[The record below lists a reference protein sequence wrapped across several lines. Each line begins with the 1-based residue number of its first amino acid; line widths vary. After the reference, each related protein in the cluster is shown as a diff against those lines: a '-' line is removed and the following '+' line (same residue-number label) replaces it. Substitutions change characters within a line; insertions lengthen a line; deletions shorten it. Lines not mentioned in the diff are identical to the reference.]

1 MSDHA
6 QQTYLH
12 TTTAG
17 WSSAL
22 VGYIRKHW
30 RYIVMMLT
38 VTGIGILAAILQVFL
53 LPSTR
58 AQSTTDGN
66 FTPGNTAFSPPVY
79 PARMHILG
87 GVDGSNRPRHRSLG
101 NRLY

>member
-1 MSDHA
+1 MTDHA
-6 QQTYLH
+6 QRTHLH
-12 TTTAG
+12 TTVG

-38 VTGIGILAAILQVFL
+38 VTGIGVLAAILQVFL

-79 PARMHILG
+79 PARIPLLG
-87 GVDGSNRPRHRSLG
+87 GVDGSNRRGHRSMG
-101 NRLY
+101 SRVR